1 MKFKLKDIDFN
12 TIKYSEPVLFEN
24 SKLLNLSI
32 SDEIMEFQTPR
43 VIIENI
49 VEQNLVLK
57 FLPNE
62 ASKIFYSKI
71 IELENHFSKK
81 YPSYCLKN
89 NFKND
94 TFTVKVP
101 YRYSKP
107 CIKVY
112 FGDSQFNYYN
122 LKKDTEIIC
131 LLSCDKIWINNDKIS
146 YNLNV
151 KEILITKLT

>member
-12 TIKYSEPVLFEN
+12 KIKYSEPVLFEN
-24 SKLLNLSI
+24 GKLLNLTISNESI
-32 SDEIMEFQTPR
+32 EFQTPK

-49 VEQNLVLK
+49 DEQNLVLK

-62 ASKIFYSKI
+62 ACKIFYSKI
-71 IELENHFSKK
+71 IELEQHFNKK
-81 YPSYCLKN
+81 YPNFCLKN
-89 NFKND
+89 NFKEN

-101 YRYSKP
+101 YKYSKP

-112 FGDSQFNYYN
+112 LGDSLFNYYN
-122 LKKDTEIIC
+122 LKNDTEIIC
-131 LLSCDKIWINNDKIS
+131 LLSCDKIWINENKIS